1 MFTSKSVDLIGDM
14 YTLLIVFFLIS
25 ICFSFLCSLW
35 EAVLLSVTPSYAQ
48 MKLEEGTATGE
59 SLREFKEN
67 IDRPLAAILTLNTV
81 AHTAGAIGVGVQASA
96 IWENSFP
103 IMTTVVV
110 PVLMT
115 LGILVLSEIIPKTI
129 GANNWERLAPFTVI
143 SLNIIITLLSPL
155 IWFLQLITRALKSEE
170 VKSVLS
176 RKEFLLM
183 TQIGA
188 REGVIDK
195 GESEIIRN
203 LLRFDTI
210 KTESIM
216 TPRTVLEAARAE
228 ATLQEFYDKNENLR
242 FSRIPI
248 YKGQSKDQVI
258 GFFLKDDL
266 LSGLV
271 KGNGSEPLESIK
283 REIMVVENDTP
294 LPKLFDLFVSKR
306 EHIALVVGSFG
317 GTAGVVTMEDVI
329 ETLLG
334 LEIVDEFDHIEDMQV
349 LARRSWEKRAKA
361 LGIIP
366 EGGEAPRTEVEDE
379 TEE

>member
-1 MFTSKSVDLIGDM
+1 M
-14 YTLLIVFFLIS
+14 YTLLIVFFLVS

-35 EAVLLSVTPSYAQ
+35 EAVLLSVTPAYAQ
-48 MKLEEGTATGE
+48 MKLEEGTKIGQ
-59 SLREFKEN
+59 SLQDFKEN
-67 IDRPLAAILTLNTV
+67 IDRPLAGILTLNTI

-103 IMTTVVV
+103 LMTSVVV

-115 LGILVLSEIIPKTI
+115 LGILILSEIIPKTI
-129 GANNWERLAPFTVI
+129 GANNWERLAPFTVT
-143 SLNIIITLLSPL
+143 SLKIVDAVLYPL
-155 IWFLQLITRALKSEE
+155 IWFLQLITKALKSDEM
-170 VKSVLS
+170 KSVLS
-176 RKEFLLM
+176 RNEFLLM

-210 KTESIM
+210 TAQDIM
-216 TPRTVLEAARAE
+216 TPRTVLKGARAE
-228 ATLQEFYDKNENLR
+228 ATLQEFYDANENLR

-248 YKGQSKDQVI
+248 YRDQSKDQVI

-271 KGNGSEPLESIK
+271 KGKGSEPLESIK
-283 REIMVVENDTP
+283 REILVVDKQTP
-294 LPKLFDLFVSKR
+294 LPELFNLLVSKR
-306 EHIALVVGSFG
+306 EHIALVIGEFG
-317 GTAGVVTMEDVI
+317 GTSGVVTMEDVI

-334 LEIVDEFDHIEDMQV
+334 LEIVDEFDHIDDMQV
-349 LARRSWEKRAKA
+349 LARQSWEKRAKA

-366 EGGEAPRTEVEDE
+366 ETGELVLDE
-379 TEE
+379 SLDDDSSLPKKDDAEQH